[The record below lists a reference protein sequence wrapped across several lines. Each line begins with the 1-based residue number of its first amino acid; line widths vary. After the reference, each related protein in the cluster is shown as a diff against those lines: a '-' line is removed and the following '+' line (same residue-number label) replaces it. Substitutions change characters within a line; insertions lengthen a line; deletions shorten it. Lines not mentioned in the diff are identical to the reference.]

1 MSEFTPWTLF
11 VDVGIIS
18 ALLLFGKLMRVKLK
32 IVQKLFIPPCL
43 IAGFIALAFGPNGL
57 GWLPLS
63 GETGTYAG
71 ILIAFIFGCLP
82 FTSASSKGEKGSIG
96 VMWSYSQAGML
107 LQWGLGGLL
116 GLLLLNKIWDLNPG
130 FGITMPTGFC
140 GGHGSA
146 AAVGQAF
153 GQLGYD
159 DILTLAM
166 TAATFGIVAA
176 VIIGLII
183 VKWGTR
189 KGHTSYLS
197 SYSDLPDELRT
208 GLLPLD
214 KRANMGV
221 STCSSISID
230 SLTFNLAVIAMI
242 AAGGYGLSKLVAIF
256 LPGFEL
262 PVFSCAFIVG
272 ILVKYIFDRVN
283 VSTYT
288 CRDTV
293 SHLSGVFTDYLVAF
307 GIASI
312 KLSIVVEYLA
322 PLAILLVT
330 GLIATLGYVIYM
342 AKLMMRDNWFEK
354 AIFTW
359 GWYTGTMAMG
369 IALLRVVDPEM
380 KSRCLDNYA
389 LAYLFIAPVEICL
402 ITFAPVAFLNGYGLH
417 FSILCVVGAAIALI
431 ISYIKG
437 WHRKEGASNTI

>member
-1 MSEFTPWTLF
+1 MSEFTPWPRF
-11 VDVGIIS
+11 IAVGINS

-57 GWLPLS
+57 GWVPLS

-116 GLLLLNKIWDLNPG
+116 GLLLLNKIWNLNPG

-189 KGHTSYLS
+189 KGHPSYLS
-197 SYSDLPDELRT
+197 SYSDLPEELRT

-272 ILVKYIFDRVN
+272 ILVKYIFDRLK

-312 KLSIVVEYLA
+312 KLSIVVEYLV

-359 GWYTGTMAMG
+359 GW
-369 IALLRVVDPEM
+369 
-380 KSRCLDNYA
+380 
-389 LAYLFIAPVEICL
+389 
-402 ITFAPVAFLNGYGLH
+402 
-417 FSILCVVGAAIALI
+417 
-431 ISYIKG
+431 
-437 WHRKEGASNTI
+437 

>member
-18 ALLLFGKLMRVKLK
+18 ALLLLGKLMRVKLRF
-32 IVQKLFIPPCL
+32 IQRLFIPPCL
-43 IAGFIALAFGPNGL
+43 IAGFLALLFGPNGL

-63 GETGTYAG
+63 NQTGTYAG

-82 FTSASSKGEKGSIG
+82 FTSGIQKGEGKTIG

-107 LQWGLGGLL
+107 LQWGLGGLI
-116 GLLLLNKIWDLNPG
+116 GLLILNHIWKLNPG

-146 AAVGQAF
+146 AAIGQAF

-166 TAATFGIVAA
+166 TAATVGIIAA

-189 KGHTSYLS
+189 KHHTAFLTSYT
-197 SYSDLPDELRT
+197 DLPAELRT
-208 GLLPLD
+208 GLLTEE
-214 KRANMGV
+214 KRVSMGTS
-221 STCSSISID
+221 STSSISID
-230 SLTFNLAVIAMI
+230 SLTFNLTIIAMI
-242 AAGGYGLSKLVAIF
+242 AAGGYGVSRLVAYYI
-256 LPGFEL
+256 PGFEL

-272 ILVKYIFDRVN
+272 IIIKKIFDKTK
-283 VSTYT
+283 VSHYMCHTT
-288 CRDTV
+288 I
-293 SHLSGVFTDYLVAF
+293 SHLSGAFTDYLVAF

-312 KLSIVVEYLA
+312 KLSVVVEYWM
-322 PLAILLVT
+322 PLAILLSV

-342 AKLMMRDNWFEK
+342 SRILMKDYWFEK

-380 KSRCLDNYA
+380 KSKCLDSYA
-389 LAYLFIAPVEICL
+389 MAYLFIAPVEIAL
-402 ITFAPVAFLNGYGLH
+402 ITFAPIAFLNGYGLH
-417 FSILCVVGAAIALI
+417 FSILYIVGALIALGLTFL
-431 ISYIKG
+431 KK
-437 WHRKEGASNTI
+437 WHLKPTNIQT